1 MSAPADAIKACIKA
15 LVSIPANQM
24 ALAASA
30 TTDYSQFA
38 ATSDP
43 FGFSADVGNFDLCER
58 QEGLTHCLAGSTP
71 LNVENVYL
79 PAFAGL
85 CVPMECSID
94 QILTEPKIFEYL
106 NTQVVEL
113 LSKDHTVDVSSSVML
128 TLEGQQS
135 YNYMTKLVNIISVT
149 QQQQQGYTCGG
160 HTEYMTIDRWIFCA
174 VVTVL
179 GLVVLASTI
188 YHMVMMDTGG
198 GRIPSLL
205 QKMVD
210 AFSLIKN
217 VPYVFQDINSG
228 GGKPM
233 NPTNITASV
242 STIDLAMETQS
253 PRAATPDSLPR
264 EVPDNNTSTS
274 TAVNVPTKKPERFQF
289 LDGFRTLSMMWIIVG
304 HTLTTAVMN
313 GIVNPATLLPPTGM
327 LRDMSAQVFMSA
339 RFAVDTFFYISGFL
353 VAVSLLRRLYVT
365 QSVTEGDDDDT
376 KESTAVRGYSA
387 IPQAVGTGSVQTATV
402 TPLAKK
408 PPPLIR
414 WLPMFYLHRL
424 LRILPPYAFCLLLW
438 WKIGVM
444 LGNGPFWIKWNQY
457 AYRCDTYF
465 WTNLF
470 FINNIYPYDLGEGD
484 QCFYVSW
491 YLACDMQFYLISP
504 IFILAF
510 LRNRW
515 FGVSLISTVCLASC
529 VYAYWWS
536 IQTGAS
542 GQSFDGAN
550 VLIYSHGFYAKP
562 QFRFPPYGLGMLSGM
577 VQAWQKKEYPD
588 FKYPYPNAL
597 LAAAV
602 AILFYIMYIQSYTAY
617 QNRPCS
623 LTEYTSTQCGSDW
636 STEQLAWYNSSSKPL
651 WCLALSIITLLS
663 ANKQGGFIQAFL
675 GHSVWGPP
683 AKLSFAVYLLHVTIL
698 NLTVLSTTQ
707 KWRYSHFEFLAQVT
721 SVICLSFVLGLF
733 VAVFIESPA
742 CRISKQIET
751 SILEYY
757 ASNKG
762 KTNGAEAGIEMKPSA
777 AVEIKHMEGDVHSIG
792 KREGSAFTRNNGSG
806 GNPER
811 TSLLHSSNA

>member
-1 MSAPADAIKACIKA
+1 MSASDDAINACIKA

-30 TTDYSQFA
+30 TTDYSNFA

-85 CVPMECSID
+85 CVPTECSID
-94 QILTEPKIFEYL
+94 QILTQPKIFEFL
-106 NTQVVEL
+106 NTKVVQL
-113 LSKDHTVDVSSSVML
+113 LSKDHNVDVSSSVML

-135 YNYMTKLVNIISVT
+135 YNYMTKLANIISVT
-149 QQQQQGYTCGG
+149 QTQQQGYTCGG

-188 YHMVMMDTGG
+188 YHMIMMDTGG
-198 GRIPSLL
+198 GRIPMFV

-228 GGKPM
+228 GKPS
-233 NPTNITASV
+233 PTNITASV
-242 STIDLAMETQS
+242 STIDLAMEAQS
-253 PRAATPDSLPR
+253 PLPATPDASLR
-264 EVPDNNTSTS
+264 GISDNNTNKST
-274 TAVNVPTKKPERFQF
+274 PTTTISVTSKQQRPGRFQF
-289 LDGFRTLSMMWIIVG
+289 LDGFRTLSMIWIIVG

-327 LRDMSAQVFMSA
+327 LTDLSAQAFMSA

-353 VAVSLLRRLYVT
+353 VAMSLLRRLYVT
-365 QSVTEGDDDDT
+365 QRVTEADDDKDSS
-376 KESTAVRGYSA
+376 STEKQGYSA
-387 IPQAVGTGSVQTATV
+387 IPQTGGTADQRVVECTDAAM
-402 TPLAKK
+402 PLISTK

-414 WLPMFYLHRL
+414 WLPMFYLHRI

-465 WTNLF
+465 WTNLL
-470 FINNIYPYDLGEGD
+470 FINNVYPYDLGEGD

-491 YLACDMQFYLISP
+491 YLACDMQFYLVSP

-515 FGVSLISTVCLASC
+515 FGVSLIGAVCLASC

-542 GQSFDGAN
+542 AHSLDGAN
-550 VLIYSHGFYAKP
+550 VLVYSHGFYAKP
-562 QFRFPPYGLGMLSGM
+562 QFRFPSYALGMLSGM
-577 VQAWQKKEYPD
+577 IHSWQKKEHPD
-588 FKYPYPNAL
+588 FKYPFPNAL

-602 AILFYIMYIQSYTAY
+602 AILFYIIYVQSYTAY

-623 LTEYTSTQCGSDW
+623 FTEYTSTQCGSDW
-636 STEQLAWYNSSSKPL
+636 SSEQLAWYNSSSKPL

-663 ANKQGGFIQAFL
+663 ANKQGGFISAFL

-698 NLTVLSTTQ
+698 NLSVLSTTQ
-707 KWRYSHFEFLAQVT
+707 KWRYSHFEFLTQVT
-721 SVICLSFVLGLF
+721 SVIFLSFVLGLF

-742 CRISKQIET
+742 CRISKQIEN
-751 SILEYY
+751 SILEHY
-757 ASNKG
+757 AADKKATKG
-762 KTNGAEAGIEMKPSA
+762 VDDTIEMKRTTDTQMNRD
-777 AVEIKHMEGDVHSIG
+777 EI
-792 KREGSAFTRNNGSG
+792 EGSAFTSKG
-806 GNPER
+806 GNLEQ